1 MQEVEENQED
11 TSKML
16 YYYIMSLVEIIGLS
30 LIEIVGDFSLKQY
43 ANGGGFIHLAMGIT
57 GYIGVVIM
65 LIISLQGST
74 VLIVNAA
81 WDGMSALTGS
91 IAAFFILGE
100 RLDNYSQYIG
110 IALIILGLY
119 LLKIPIIKH
128 KK

>member
-1 MQEVEENQED
+1 
-11 TSKML
+11 
-16 YYYIMSLVEIIGLS
+16 MSLVEIIGLS

-57 GYIGVVIM
+57 GYIGVVII

-74 VLIVNAA
+74 VLLVNAA